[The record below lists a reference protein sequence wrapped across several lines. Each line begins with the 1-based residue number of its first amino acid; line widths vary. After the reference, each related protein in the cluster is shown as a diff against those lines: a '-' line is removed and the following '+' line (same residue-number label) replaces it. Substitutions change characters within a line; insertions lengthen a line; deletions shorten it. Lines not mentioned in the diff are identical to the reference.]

1 MKVSMSKSAGVSS
14 IDSPNDD
21 PRDPRDILEPLFLEA
36 FTVELLLLEL
46 FLPKTE
52 SYLLS
57 L

>member
-14 IDSPNDD
+14 IDSPND
-21 PRDPRDILEPLFLEA
+21 DPRDILEPLFLEA